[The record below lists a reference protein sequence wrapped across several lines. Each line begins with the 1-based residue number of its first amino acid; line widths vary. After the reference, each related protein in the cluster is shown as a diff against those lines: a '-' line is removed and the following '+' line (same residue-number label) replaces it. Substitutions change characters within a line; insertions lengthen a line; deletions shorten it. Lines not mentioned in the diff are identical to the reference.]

1 MSTSTPKD
9 IQGKISRMNEIKESV
24 SVELYR
30 YCLLAG
36 FDPETF
42 DYKNYSEKN
51 LIGIQFNENN
61 LFLKSH
67 CEKMVAIEKKIEQ
80 LNSEE

>member
-1 MSTSTPKD
+1 MTTQNPQD
-9 IQGKISRMNEIKESV
+9 KINFLSQVKQSISI
-24 SVELYR
+24 ELYK

-42 DYKNYSEKN
+42 DYKNYSEKQ
-51 LIGIQFNENN
+51 LSGINFNENN

-67 CEKMVAIEKKIEQ
+67 CEKMVAIEKKIKQ
-80 LNSEE
+80 LNSQE

>member
-1 MSTSTPKD
+1 MTTQNPQD
-9 IQGKISRMNEIKESV
+9 KINFLLQVKQSISI
-24 SVELYR
+24 ELYR

-42 DYKNYSEKN
+42 NYKDYSEKN

>member
-1 MSTSTPKD
+1 MTTQNLQD
-9 IQGKISRMNEIKESV
+9 KINFLLQVKQSISI
-24 SVELYR
+24 ELYR

-42 DYKNYSEKN
+42 NYEDYSEKN